1 MPQSLAQAPSV
12 ISIIGSAV
20 GPAALITTTA
30 ILLSG
35 YTGKYSG
42 ISDQMRRMTAEFR
55 RTETTAERRQNL
67 KRQLHLFHRRIGAMW
82 AASTLLSLA
91 LLLFIGTVLAVLLS
105 AHAVRLGP
113 VGVLTL
119 IAGLICVAGAV
130 GLELYEIG
138 LARLTVAGE
147 LADVFAKAPPRLP
160 PTPPG

>member
-1 MPQSLAQAPSV
+1 MPQTILQAPSV
-12 ISIIGSAV
+12 ISTISSAV

-55 RTETTAERRQNL
+55 QAGTTAERRQNL

-105 AHAVRLGP
+105 AHAMRLGP

-119 IAGLICVAGAV
+119 IGGLACVAAAV

-138 LARLTVAGE
+138 IARLTVAGE
-147 LADVFAKAPPRLP
+147 LADVFVTDSQGLP

>member
-1 MPQSLAQAPSV
+1 MPGVVSSFTN
-12 ISIIGSAV
+12 AV
-20 GPAALITTTA
+20 GPAALTTMTA

-55 RTETTAERRQNL
+55 GAGTTAERRQNL

-105 AHAVRLGP
+105 AHTVRLGP

-119 IAGLICVAGAV
+119 IGGLACVATAV

-147 LADVFAKAPPRLP
+147 LADVFAKDAPSLP
-160 PTPPG
+160 PDPPG